1 MGFKHRGGSR
11 VGSTGVGVWV
21 EQSRPS
27 LDPYPHGG
35 LAIPVPLNGGFP
47 QIHFAR
53 LLPLIVSK
61 ILPCFRRI
69 SRSVA
74 AYKGK
79 LIFKVSDSAPIL
91 IFYRS
96 ERSQML
102 SRIPQQFSFHSGTRS
117 LRTSA
122 STSAWF
128 HVMLPLAGTLPSTC
142 SILPSTIAWL
152 STKWPLFV
160 SFANTSW
167 RMKIGKQQCTCV
179 ISWRRVFFGRNS
191 DT

>member
-1 MGFKHRGGSR
+1 MLSHLLALQPLLVIITGFKHRGGSR
-11 VGSTGVGVWV
+11 VGSTGVGVRV

-53 LLPLIVSK
+53 LLPLIV
-61 ILPCFRRI
+61 
-69 SRSVA
+69 
-74 AYKGK
+74 

-96 ERSQML
+96 ERLQML

-122 STSAWF
+122 S
-128 HVMLPLAGTLPSTC
+128 MST
-142 SILPSTIAWL
+142 
-152 STKWPLFV
+152 
-160 SFANTSW
+160 
-167 RMKIGKQQCTCV
+167 
-179 ISWRRVFFGRNS
+179 
-191 DT
+191 